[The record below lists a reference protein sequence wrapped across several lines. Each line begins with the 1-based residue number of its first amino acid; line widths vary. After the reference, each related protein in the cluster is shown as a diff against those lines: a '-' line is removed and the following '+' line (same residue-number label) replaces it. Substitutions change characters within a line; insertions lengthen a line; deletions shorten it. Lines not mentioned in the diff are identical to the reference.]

1 MRMLFITVLCCSAW
15 GQTYTISTFAGGGLP
30 VNVPATS
37 ASLGPDV
44 PQYIAADRAGNLF
57 FVVHSAVLRLDAV
70 TGISTL
76 VAGNGVP
83 GFSGDN
89 GPATSAQV
97 GGPRGLAVDSA
108 GNVYIADAGDNRLR
122 KFAPAA
128 PSTRSRPRSPRPLR
142 GGLLDTVRP
151 VVILPAITLPVKRPV
166 LMLSLM
172 GAAGLQLCRPLRS
185 LTPVLPP
192 R

>member
-1 MRMLFITVLCCSAW
+1 VKRDHCPLT
-15 GQTYTISTFAGGGLP
+15 GTTISLHFLQRSNDYSRETRLRLGIRIPHACHRRDTE
-30 VNVPATS
+30 VPA
-37 ASLGPDV
+37 
-44 PQYIAADRAGNLF
+44 
-57 FVVHSAVLRLDAV
+57 
-70 TGISTL
+70 
-76 VAGNGVP
+76 
-83 GFSGDN
+83 
-89 GPATSAQV
+89 
-97 GGPRGLAVDSA
+97 GLAVDSA

-185 LTPVLPP
+185 LTSVLPP